1 MCPKRVDNFHIIFTK
16 FRLDVALDLETAI
29 TKKYSGSYF
38 YEEMKGM
45 ADATGLDE
53 KVRNIEELIFQSFSC
68 KSFICP

>member
-16 FRLDVALDLETAI
+16 YRLDVALDLETAI

-53 KVRNIEELIFQSFSC
+53 KVRNIVEIIFQSFSC
-68 KSFICP
+68 KSFTYP